1 MDNLLRYFEPNPHKT
16 PIEVL
21 QHKRHGEIRPKRK
34 IPKKSSEHM
43 SKKKVEAVLNKTFGN
58 FKNYFLLCQ
67 SSNLDEHLME
77 VSKEVKK
84 QLLELMGKTKNLNF
98 FTKIF
103 KIQ

>member
-1 MDNLLRYFEPNPHKT
+1 
-16 PIEVL
+16 
-21 QHKRHGEIRPKRK
+21 
-34 IPKKSSEHM
+34 M

-67 SSNLDEHLME
+67 SSNLDENLME

-103 KIQ
+103 KIQWNFRLW